1 MVAAVYTGGVQAK
14 RPSFWVRSEPECN
27 QTQQKL
33 NVTPETTCKSLCELI
48 KVLSLQLQ
56 NSNVPLVQ
64 YRAR

>member
-14 RPSFWVRSEPECN
+14 SPSFWVHSEPVCS

-48 KVLSLQLQ
+48 QVLSLQLQ